1 MVIFRIQ
8 RKMLFSR
15 CRKLE
20 RGFLMSARS
29 NGLCQ
34 FGFVAAIAIMIT
46 GAPSSLSAQA
56 PQSQSPISTTTT
68 AAASAAGS
76 DATTATATGCAYSA
90 LSRCSTGPGAHRLDL
105 SARSGDGCAL
115 VRKKFGR
122 QRPRTRG
129 RYAEATLGCKHQR
142 IDGGPL
148 GSRDDERKAGLDQ
161 PARRGI
167 SGAAR

>member
-20 RGFLMSARS
+20 GFPHVSQIERFVS
-29 NGLCQ
+29 VWLCCSDCNNDHWRAVI
-34 FGFVAAIAIMIT
+34 FV
-46 GAPSSLSAQA
+46 GAGSTESESD
-56 PQSQSPISTTTT
+56 STTTT

-142 IDGGPL
+142 IDGGPS